1 MCWMIYIGITLIV
14 LGLVCAGVLAGF
26 INVPF
31 SIPLSEN
38 AGFVAIFVSLG
49 LSLVGMITLIVVLLR

>member
-1 MCWMIYIGITLIV
+1 MIYIGITLIV

-26 INVPF
+26 IKVPF

-38 AGFVAIFVSLG
+38 AGFVAMFASLG
-49 LSLVGMITLIVVLLR
+49 LSLVGMVALIVGLLR